1 MKKPLLDAKHSENSF
16 TIVAIGASVG
26 GLEAVSSLLKN
37 VAPDTGMAFIYVQH
51 LSPDHKSLLA
61 PILSKVTSMKV
72 QEIENME
79 LMLPNNVYVIPT
91 TKIIEVT
98 DGHIKLLPRPK
109 NSSLI
114 SIDVLFTSL
123 AETHKENVIGVVLSG
138 NANDGTEG
146 LKAIKQAG
154 GLTFA
159 QDNSAQASS
168 MPQSAIA
175 AGIIDFVLSPEEIG
189 TKLSDF
195 GKNGFPKKAVKE
207 KEETI
212 ELDNSNDDLNSIFEL
227 LLKEKK
233 VDFSHYKIS
242 TVKRRIQH
250 KMQQAAVKTLQ
261 EYVELLQKSL
271 TELDLLYHDLLIN
284 VTRFFR
290 DIESFEYLEN
300 VLFPKLLN
308 SKNANETLRIWIPAC
323 STGEE
328 AYSIAMII
336 NHLQADN
343 NKKIPVKIFATDL
356 SEQAIAV
363 ARVGEYSQND
373 LKNIPQKY
381 IENYFTKTGNVF
393 CIAKE
398 IREMC
403 LFATQNILRDPPF
416 SRMDFISCRN
426 LLIYFDAEAQKKVF
440 STLHFALNET
450 GYLMLGKAETV
461 GNASPFFSQISAKY
475 KIFTWKKTDIRK
487 IIELQPRFPRTL
499 MDNKKMPPA
508 TKNLLAN
515 PVGIEAAIDS
525 VLLANYMPACAVVN
539 KEMDILQFRGPVSLY
554 LEHQSGK
561 ASLNILKMARPEF
574 AFELRNAMYEAMK
587 TKQIVYKSGIEIKI
601 EGVLRT
607 LSFEVSP
614 LKIEWEEP
622 LLLVVFKLHEEMPH
636 VIEDDKIGKS
646 NSRRKDLRIKKLET
660 ELNNIRTEMNII
672 IESQELTYE
681 ELQAANEENVSSNEE
696 YQTLNEE
703 LETSKEEIEATN
715 EELLS
720 TNHELQMRNDLLLA
734 SYEYSE
740 AIIATIHEPMLILD
754 KNFHVKSANK
764 SFYEKFQVKKEE
776 TEGQFLFD
784 LGNKQWNIAELRN
797 ALHDIFS
804 KNSSFENFQVRHTF
818 SQIGEKI
825 MLLNAHLIIQK
836 ANNEPLILLAIEDIT
851 DLKQSLKEV
860 SDYKYAL
867 DASSIV
873 EVTDKN
879 GIIKYVNEN
888 SCKIS
893 QYSPDELIG
902 KDHRIIN
909 SDYHSKGF
917 MQDLWETIS
926 QGKIWNGDIK
936 NRAKDGSFYWVFTTI
951 VPFLDEKGLPY
962 QYVAIRTDITDK
974 KKAETEL
981 IEARVFAE
989 YATEIAEDA
998 QKKAEHAMQ
1007 AKQQF
1012 LSNMSHE
1019 IRTPMNAIIGFT
1031 KVILKT
1037 NLSEKQKQY
1046 LSAIKTSGDALIVL
1060 INDILDLAKVDAG
1073 KITFEENPFKMVNS
1087 IAAMLHLFEAKIQ
1100 EKNLVL
1106 ETDYDKNIPVV
1117 LLGDAVRLHQ
1127 IILNLIS
1134 NAVKFTTKGKIT
1146 VNVRLLDEN
1155 EKQVSIEFLVSD
1167 TGIGIPTEKI
1177 DKIFENFQQA
1187 SSETSRV
1194 YGGTGLGLAIAKQL
1208 VEKQVGKIWV
1218 KSEINKGSTFG
1229 FVLDFLKTNAT
1240 IPLETEII
1248 EFNPEIKNI
1257 KILVVEDMVLNQLL
1271 MQTLLDE
1278 FGFTYDI
1285 VDNGKIAIEKLA
1297 SISLS
1302 NQSYDIILMDLQMP
1316 EMNGFE
1322 ASEYIRKVLNIN
1334 TPIIAL
1340 TADVTTADLAKCTK
1354 VGMNDYVAK
1363 PLDERL
1369 LYSKIMNFVRKQ
1381 PLIIFEETHQSEA
1394 AIQVKYTDLSPLMLR
1409 TKNNSNLIMGIISAY
1424 LAQTPPLINAMKQ
1437 SLQEKDW
1444 TMLHA
1449 AVHKMIP
1456 SFSIMGMSA
1465 DFETIA
1471 KKIQEYAHTQEE
1483 SHNIDELVLQMEH
1496 VCTQACKE
1504 LMADFERIKG
1514 DSKI

>member
-1 MKKPLLDAKHSENSF
+1 MKKPLLDAKNSENPF

-37 VAPDTGMAFIYVQH
+37 IAPNTGMAFIYVQH
-51 LSPDHKSLLA
+51 LSPDHKSLLT
-61 PILSKVTSMKV
+61 PILSKVTEMKV

-91 TKIIEVT
+91 DKIIQVT
-98 DGHIKLLPRPK
+98 DGHIKLLPRPQ

-114 SIDVLFTSL
+114 SIDVLFASL
-123 AETHKENVIGVVLSG
+123 AQTHKKNVIGVILSG
-138 NANDGTEG
+138 NASDGTEG
-146 LKAIKQAG
+146 LKAIKHAG
-154 GLTFA
+154 GITFA
-159 QDNSAQASS
+159 QDDSAQANS

-175 AGIIDFVLSPEEIG
+175 AGVVDFVLSPEEMAE
-189 TKLSDF
+189 KLRNFS
-195 GKNGFPKKAVKE
+195 KNGLPKKVVKE
-207 KEETI
+207 KEESLA
-212 ELDNSNDDLNSIFEL
+212 LDNSDADLNNIFDL

-250 KMQQAAVKTLQ
+250 KMQHAAAKTLP
-261 EYVELLQKSL
+261 EYVHLLQKNE
-271 TELDLLYHDLLIN
+271 TEIDLLYHDLLIN

-290 DIESFEYLEN
+290 DIESFQYLEN
-300 VLFPKLLN
+300 VLFPKLLH
-308 SKNANETLRIWIPAC
+308 SKNTNETLRIWIPAC

-336 NHLQADN
+336 SHLQNDK
-343 NKKIPVKIFATDL
+343 NKKIAIKIFATDL
-356 SEQAIAV
+356 SEQAIEV
-363 ARVGEYSQND
+363 ARIGEYSQNEV
-373 LKNIPQKY
+373 KNVPQKY
-381 IENYFTKTGNVF
+381 IDNYFIKTGNLF
-393 CIAKE
+393 CVSKE

-426 LLIYFDAEAQKKVF
+426 LLIYFDAAAQKKVF

-450 GYLMLGKAETV
+450 GYLMLGKAETA
-461 GNASPFFSQISAKY
+461 GNASPFFNQLEAKY
-475 KIFTWKKTDIRK
+475 KIYTWKKTDMRR
-487 IIELQPRFPRTL
+487 IIDLQPRFPRILT
-499 MDNKKMPPA
+499 DNKKTPP
-508 TKNLLAN
+508 TSKNLLAN
-515 PVGIEAAIDS
+515 PVSIEAAIDS
-525 VLLANYMPACAVVN
+525 VLLAHYMPACAVVN
-539 KEMDILQFRGPVSLY
+539 KEMDIVQFRGNVSLY

-574 AFELRNAMYEAMK
+574 AFELRNAMYEALK
-587 TKQIVYKSGIEIKI
+587 TKQVVYKSGIEIKI

-614 LKIEWEEP
+614 LKIEWDEP
-622 LLLVVFKLHEEMPH
+622 LLLIVFKLHDSLPLSPEN
-636 VIEDDKIGKS
+636 DKTSKS

-720 TNHELQMRNDLLLA
+720 TNYELQMRNDLLLGA
-734 SYEYSE
+734 YEYSE

-764 SFYEKFQVKKEE
+764 SFYEKFQVKREE
-776 TEGQFLFD
+776 TEGKFLFD
-784 LGNKQWNIAELRN
+784 LGNKQWNIAALRN
-797 ALHDIFS
+797 ALNDIFS
-804 KNSSFENFQVRHTF
+804 QNSSFENFEVRHTF
-818 SQIGEKI
+818 SQMGEKI

-851 DLKQSLKEV
+851 NLKQSLKEV

-888 SCKIS
+888 SSKIS
-893 QYSPDELIG
+893 QYSPEELIG
-902 KDHRIIN
+902 KEHRIIN
-909 SDYHSKGF
+909 ANYHEKGF
-917 MQDLWETIS
+917 MHDLWETIS

-936 NRAKDGSFYWVFTTI
+936 NKAKDGSFYWVFTTI
-951 VPFLDEKGLPY
+951 IPFLDELGTPY

-974 KKAETEL
+974 KKAEKEL

-989 YATEIAEDA
+989 YATEIAEEA

-1037 NLSEKQKQY
+1037 NLSDKQKEY
-1046 LSAIKTSGDALIVL
+1046 LSAIKISGNALIVL

-1073 KITFEENPFKMVNS
+1073 KLTFEENPFKMSNS
-1087 IAAMLHLFEAKIQ
+1087 IAAMLHLFETRIQ

-1106 ETDYDKNIPVV
+1106 ETNYDKNIPVV

-1127 IILNLIS
+1127 IILNLVS
-1134 NAVKFTTKGKIT
+1134 NAVKFTIKGKIA
-1146 VNVRLLDEN
+1146 VSVRLLKED
-1155 EKQVSIEFLVSD
+1155 EKQVCIEFLISD
-1167 TGIGIPTEKI
+1167 TGIGIAADKI
-1177 DKIFENFQQA
+1177 EKIFENFQQA

-1208 VEKQVGKIWV
+1208 VEKQGGKIWV
-1218 KSEINKGSTFG
+1218 KSELNKGSTFG
-1229 FVLDFLKTNAT
+1229 FVLDFLKTNTAM
-1240 IPLETEII
+1240 PLDSDMI
-1248 EFNPEIKNI
+1248 EFNTEMKDIR
-1257 KILVVEDMVLNQLL
+1257 ILVVEDMVINQLL
-1271 MQTLLDE
+1271 MQTVLDD

-1285 VDNGKIAIEKLA
+1285 VENGKIAIEKLA
-1297 SISLS
+1297 SASLS
-1302 NQSYDIILMDLQMP
+1302 NQWYDIILMDLQMP

-1322 ASEYIRKVLNIN
+1322 ATEYIRKTLNIN

-1363 PLDERL
+1363 PLDEKL
-1369 LYSKIMNFVRKQ
+1369 LYNKIINLVRKKTITMPAAPPQ
-1381 PLIIFEETHQSEA
+1381 NEPIIQA
-1394 AIQVKYTDLSPLMLR
+1394 KYTNLSPLILR
-1409 TKNNSNLIMGIISAY
+1409 TKNNANLIMGIISAY
-1424 LAQTPPLINAMKQ
+1424 LEQTPPLIIAMNQ
-1437 SLQEKDW
+1437 SFQEKDW
-1444 TMLHA
+1444 KMLHA

-1456 SFSIMGMSA
+1456 SFSIMGMSS
-1465 DFETIA
+1465 DLEMIA

-1483 SHNIDELVLQMEH
+1483 SHNIHELVLRMEH
-1496 VCTQACKE
+1496 ICTQACKE
-1504 LMADFERIKG
+1504 LAADFQRIKEG
-1514 DSKI
+1514 NKD